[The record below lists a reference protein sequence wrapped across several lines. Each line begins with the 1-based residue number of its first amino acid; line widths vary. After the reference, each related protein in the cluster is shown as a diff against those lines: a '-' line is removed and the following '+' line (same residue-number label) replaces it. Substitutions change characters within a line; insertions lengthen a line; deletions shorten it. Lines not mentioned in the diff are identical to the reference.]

1 MSKTLDQLQA
11 GQSYNLS
18 QVLAEEL
25 IRRGV
30 AVGPDGIQPTGPT
43 EIQPTAPTESK
54 PAGPTELKAPP
65 ELKIKKNSRRA
76 RTEKES

>member
-18 QVLAEEL
+18 QALAEEL

-30 AVGPDGIQPTGPT
+30 AVGPDGL
-43 EIQPTAPTESK
+43 EIQPTLEIKPTGPTESK

-65 ELKIKKNSRRA
+65 ELKVKKNSRRA